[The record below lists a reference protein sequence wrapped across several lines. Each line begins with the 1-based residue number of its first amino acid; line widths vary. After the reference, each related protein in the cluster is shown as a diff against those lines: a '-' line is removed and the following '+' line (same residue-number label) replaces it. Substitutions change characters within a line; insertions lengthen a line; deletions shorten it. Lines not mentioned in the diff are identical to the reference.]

1 MALCSWP
8 ALLAWIS
15 FAFVAARARARF
27 GRPRQRFALR
37 AVGFWFVFALRVL
50 AVRVRIDLIQAG
62 RFGRGFFRF
71 FAPCTLLFPSAV
83 CPSTPSYLTGA
94 ACLHLCR
101 GPLLS
106 FPSPLLL
113 FPCSAMANPLD
124 LDVRLEEDDHD
135 NLPFDLN
142 ESTLEDHVTYG
153 NVLLLSL
160 FFLYSKQQRVV
171 LFLIFFIFLV
181 RV

>member
-1 MALCSWP
+1 MALCLWP

-71 FAPCTLLFPSAV
+71 FAPCTLLFLRPSV
-83 CPSTPSYLTGA
+83 
-94 ACLHLCR
+94 HL
-101 GPLLS
+101 PL
-106 FPSPLLL
+106 P
-113 FPCSAMANPLD
+113 
-124 LDVRLEEDDHD
+124 
-135 NLPFDLN
+135 
-142 ESTLEDHVTYG
+142 
-153 NVLLLSL
+153 
-160 FFLYSKQQRVV
+160 
-171 LFLIFFIFLV
+171 I
-181 RV
+181 